1 MRSRRREIF
10 LLVFVALICPAI
22 ALAQPNPSV
31 MKLYQTFGRMGL
43 WIVPINE
50 EFSEKFCTTADH
62 GMLVVPTGSMGF
74 FETVPSELRPW
85 DIVVKSGENEIRG
98 MSDFALADD
107 QKEIELIVLRDG
119 KQVSVT
125 LAILEMPEGRIIHS
139 SSEEDEADPS
149 NSLPRDA
156 IKEAVYYQEDEGVW
170 GSHTLLEEGNAVI
183 GGKLIISGKAVD
195 GVEVSLFLAG
205 RKRTQSATTDSD
217 GRFEISLPP
226 GKYFYIGY
234 ALYGPGAPDRRM
246 IAVNKN
252 LAHFGGFGEDTSSAD
267 CDDCEDC
274 DEVTARFEELA
285 SKHGPEVAAE
295 MLAEEFAMELEDPFT
310 DKYPLDLRTLS
321 KDSVPDIVYN
331 EPIKIV
337 APLHN
342 TKVSLNRLTFAWVP
356 FEGADSYLVS
366 ISHIKKEGRSTIYR
380 PLCEKTTR
388 ENSLDEL
395 ALECEVRGF
404 MDDRIGEIVP
414 GELYGLK
421 VYAYDKAGKLL
432 SASSRHSSVEFFVK

>member
-1 MRSRRREIF
+1 MLSRRRKIF

-31 MKLYQTFGRMGL
+31 MKLYQAFSQIGL
-43 WIVPINE
+43 WLVPINE

-85 DIVVKSGENEIRG
+85 DIIVKSGGSEISG

-119 KQVSVT
+119 KPVSVT
-125 LAILEMPEGRIIHS
+125 LPILDMPEGMIIHR
-139 SSEEDEADPS
+139 SSEEDETEPS

-156 IKEAVYYQEDEGVW
+156 IKQTVYYQRDENIW
-170 GSHTLLEEGNAVI
+170 ESRALLEEGSAVI
-183 GGKLIISGKAVD
+183 DGKLIISGKPVE
-195 GVEVSLFLAG
+195 GVNVSLFLAG
-205 RKRTQSATTDSD
+205 SKRTQPATTDSD

-234 ALYGPGAPDRRM
+234 ALYGPGAPDRKM
-246 IAVNKN
+246 ISVDKN
-252 LAHFGGFGEDTSSAD
+252 LVPFARVDSMPPRG
-267 CDDCEDC
+267 DC
-274 DEVTARFEELA
+274 DEVTDRFEELS

-342 TKVSLNRLTFAWVP
+342 TRVSLNRLTFAWVP

-380 PLCEKTTR
+380 PLCEKMTR

-395 ALECEVRGF
+395 ALECEERGF